1 MPIQFSH
8 SRVECFNKCPYQ
20 YYLKYVKHLDTLPN
34 FDANNAL
41 ILGSSLHKGV
51 ESGTAAGL
59 KMYRDFYPNWSDLHE
74 EEYMKLEY
82 WIPKLNAILPKGKH
96 ELKVSN
102 SHFIG
107 FLDLL
112 VPTPGGPE
120 NVYDLYD
127 FKYSNNVKNYMD
139 SGQLHEYKHFYE
151 RSNPGTFIRNMY
163 FVFVPKFFIR
173 QKKSETVYQF
183 RQRLIKEMGNKDIQI
198 LKVDYDPNKVI
209 DFYQRCQDIE
219 DLEKDGEVQ
228 WFQKNRSRL
237 CDWCDF
243 KKYCEEGVDF
253 MLLPKNERRSI
264 SKVNRKRIWIY
275 GAPFSGKTY
284 FANQFPNVLML
295 NTDGNVRFVDA
306 PFIAIKDNVVMEGH
320 IEKRTLAWQVFKDAI
335 DELEKK
341 QNNFQ
346 TIVVDL
352 LEDCY
357 ESCRLYMYEK
367 LGISHESD
375 DSFRAW
381 DKVRTEFLSTMRRLL
396 NLDYDTIILIS
407 HEDATKDFTKK
418 SGDKIST
425 IKPNLSDK
433 PALKI
438 AGMVDI
444 VGRVVVDDDKRTLN
458 FKATDVVFGGGR
470 LTIHEEQIPLTV
482 DALDAVYEEAN
493 KDVSGTKK
501 VIQEK
506 QVMKHEVSKD
516 VATQKTDINGDA
528 KASTS
533 DSTTQDKVE
542 DKTGNTVQSVSAVE
556 SKPVVQDKA
565 VDNQTKETT
574 VGPEET
580 VKPKRRVRKRR
591 VEAAETEKP
600 F

>member
-1 MPIQFSH
+1 
-8 SRVECFNKCPYQ
+8 
-20 YYLKYVKHLDTLPN
+20 
-34 FDANNAL
+34 
-41 ILGSSLHKGV
+41 
-51 ESGTAAGL
+51 
-59 KMYRDFYPNWSDLHE
+59 
-74 EEYMKLEY
+74 
-82 WIPKLNAILPKGKH
+82 
-96 ELKVSN
+96 
-102 SHFIG
+102 
-107 FLDLL
+107 
-112 VPTPGGPE
+112 
-120 NVYDLYD
+120 
-127 FKYSNNVKNYMD
+127 
-139 SGQLHEYKHFYE
+139 
-151 RSNPGTFIRNMY
+151 
-163 FVFVPKFFIR
+163 
-173 QKKSETVYQF
+173 
-183 RQRLIKEMGNKDIQI
+183 
-198 LKVDYDPNKVI
+198 
-209 DFYQRCQDIE
+209 
-219 DLEKDGEVQ
+219 
-228 WFQKNRSRL
+228 
-237 CDWCDF
+237 
-243 KKYCEEGVDF
+243 
-253 MLLPKNERRSI
+253 
-264 SKVNRKRIWIY
+264 
-275 GAPFSGKTY
+275 
-284 FANQFPNVLML
+284 ML